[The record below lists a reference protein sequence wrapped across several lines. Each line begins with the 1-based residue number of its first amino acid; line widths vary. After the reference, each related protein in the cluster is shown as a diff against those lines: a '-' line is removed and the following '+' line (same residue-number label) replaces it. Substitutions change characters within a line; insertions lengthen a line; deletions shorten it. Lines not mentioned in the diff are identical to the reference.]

1 MNLNETAKETLVE
14 NLTLVLLYLTSRCEE
29 LPVTHEKIYSTWK
42 SYDWNAMDK
51 LIENG
56 YLFPPKCR
64 RTHTRYLTDEGVKKS
79 KRTLGGTTSD
89 SKIASIAVEHFPL

>member
-56 YLFPPKCR
+56 CVFPPKCR
-64 RTHTRYLTDEGVKKS
+64 RTHTRYLTEEGVKKA
-79 KRTLGGTTSD
+79 RDLLDALHLTT
-89 SKIASIAVEHFPL
+89 K

>member
-42 SYDWNAMDK
+42 SYD
-51 LIENG
+51 
-56 YLFPPKCR
+56 
-64 RTHTRYLTDEGVKKS
+64 
-79 KRTLGGTTSD
+79 
-89 SKIASIAVEHFPL
+89 

>member
-29 LPVTHEKIYSTWK
+29 LPVTHEKIYSTCK

-51 LIENG
+51 LIETAACFLQN
-56 YLFPPKCR
+56 
-64 RTHTRYLTDEGVKKS
+64 
-79 KRTLGGTTSD
+79 
-89 SKIASIAVEHFPL
+89 VEEHIRDT